1 MCRRNN
7 FNQKNR
13 LDNSLIENK
22 ILSYDQR
29 KNKHQPTTNANFNLG
44 IFADKQVF
52 NIFVLALMGDRNDAS
67 NSQPKI
73 SFYDTNKYERSK

>member
-52 NIFVLALMGDRNDAS
+52 NLRSGINGDRIDAS